1 MDGSI
6 YDPMER
12 LDEIR
17 AWMLKHLSE
26 LKKVLTHR
34 LEKIQ
39 AEWKVTPPFDET
51 PAQCHIPGTVSPP
64 IEQTIT
70 HPEPLHGHRSS
81 SR

>member
-39 AEWKVTPPFDET
+39 TEWKVTPP
-51 PAQCHIPGTVSPP
+51 V
-64 IEQTIT
+64 
-70 HPEPLHGHRSS
+70 
-81 SR
+81 

>member
-39 AEWKVTPPFDET
+39 AEWKVTPL
-51 PAQCHIPGTVSPP
+51 V
-64 IEQTIT
+64 
-70 HPEPLHGHRSS
+70 
-81 SR
+81 